1 MAEAAGALVAASFS
15 KKLDYL
21 VVGENPGSKL
31 TKAEEAGIAVLDEA
45 AFTALLDQKEGES
58 AR

>member
-1 MAEAAGALVAASFS
+1 MAEHAGAAVAASFS

-31 TKAEEAGIAVLDEA
+31 AKAEDAGITILNEKE
-45 AFTALLDQKEGES
+45 FLALLEQKETVS
-58 AR
+58 